1 MNTVRNTEIENKNA
15 IGLKEAIDL
24 YIESQKFLQR
34 SKQTCRSYYENLKR
48 FCNYFC
54 EKYNRPINLDEITS
68 GELEEY
74 LYYLIDVRKNS
85 ARTRNDTLTI
95 ISLFYK
101 FCVLKEF
108 CAKDITLNIQF
119 AKCQKKERL
128 FMTEKEAK
136 IIFHTVE
143 KPIIKLA
150 LQTLYYTGMRI
161 GELTELKIKDID
173 FKNNVIH
180 IKSGKGDN
188 ERTIPLHKELKNLLM
203 KYIDNWRLDIDSD
216 YLFCTKTGGISQ
228 VYISSELRKTLILA
242 GIEKEI
248 TPHTYRHTFA
258 SNLIKK
264 GVNVVQVQKLLGH
277 ESLITTGIYT
287 HSSIEDLDE
296 AVKTLDIL

>member
-1 MNTVRNTEIENKNA
+1 MNSVSKIDLENKNT

-24 YIESQKFLQR
+24 YIENQKFLKR
-34 SKQTCRSYYENLKR
+34 SNQTCRSYYENLKR
-48 FCNYFC
+48 FCKYLC
-54 EKYNRPINLDEITS
+54 EKYNRPINLDEITA

-74 LYYLIDVRKNS
+74 LYYLIDARKNS
-85 ARTRNDTLTI
+85 ERTRNDALII

-101 FCVLKEF
+101 FCVLKEL
-108 CAKDITLNIQF
+108 CTKDISLNIQF

-136 IIFHTVE
+136 MIFQTVE
-143 KPIIKLA
+143 KPIIKLI
-150 LQTLYYTGMRI
+150 LQTLYYTGIRI
-161 GELTELKIKDID
+161 GELTELKLEDID
-173 FKNNVIH
+173 FKNNVVH
-180 IKSGKGDN
+180 IKSGKGN
-188 ERTIPLHKELKNLLM
+188 KERTIPLHKKLKNLLM
-203 KYIDNWRLDIDSD
+203 GYIENWRLDIDSD
-216 YLFCTKTGGISQ
+216 YLFCTKTGRISQ
-228 VYISSELRKTLILA
+228 VYISSELKKTLMLA